1 MLSHKARTSIRTIST
16 HKERHMTDRHTTYR
30 ESLEHNAYILQLQID
45 YHLATYQRVQ
55 ETMTD
60 SIREERQVLIGELH
74 QQLIDIKRKLRAHL
88 ATFFPPP
95 PQPTQ
100 PTKGEYDMTFYNPPI
115 QEYYNED

>member
-1 MLSHKARTSIRTIST
+1 
-16 HKERHMTDRHTTYR
+16 MTDRHTTYR

-60 SIREERQVLIGELH
+60 SIREERLVLIGELH

-115 QEYYNED
+115 EEYYNEDK